1 MYVQYRH
8 ILLVTFTHCRAK
20 WTHLSHHL
28 HDDALEHRASE
39 EQAHNLD
46 YVLLP
51 QMAALNGEAHLNTL
65 TPFAT
70 QAHAVQRR
78 SLHT

>member
-1 MYVQYRH
+1 M
-8 ILLVTFTHCRAK
+8 